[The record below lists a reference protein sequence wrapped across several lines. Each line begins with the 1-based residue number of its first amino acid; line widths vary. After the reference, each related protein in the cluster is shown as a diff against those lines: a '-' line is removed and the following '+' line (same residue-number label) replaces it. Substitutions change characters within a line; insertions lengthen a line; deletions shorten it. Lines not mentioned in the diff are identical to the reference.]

1 MRRSLPGAP
10 ASLSVPWRSPDGAV
24 PCSVPKVAQGQ
35 FDFNGEA
42 LSEGATIS
50 HGEVVKFSCQAGY
63 NVLGSETMRCWYGAW
78 AVTGQNPKCQPGE
91 S

>member
-1 MRRSLPGAP
+1 MTEHLLGGG
-10 ASLSVPWRSPDGAV
+10 DGAV